1 MAISD
6 TSPVYNAALGYI
18 YPKGN
23 ISGTVYS
30 KIPGNNQ
37 FTPKTLEEIIAIKEQ
52 YPKFRPK
59 DFIGEGT
66 LNDVK
71 KGGKKLLTRNDI
83 KKAEAAG
90 VKFPTGKIIFKP
102 SSKLISNK
110 KYNNFIREAQ
120 GSMINMDKV
129 NNFGHFAPKLKTF
142 LTSTAN
148 TGPIGASVNR
158 AAQGYD
164 SAILKIAEEQEKL
177 LLKKPKGYEKLL
189 EIENSKGAKLSRDYN
204 KLLPKELK
212 GTLGYFTVSPE
223 GDFKL
228 KGVDK
233 AKTFAGISEK
243 EKFYKTDMTTAERTA
258 FGKEQSSKLFKEAAL
273 KEARLGGPICNPFRN
288 KGGRIGFA
296 NGTSCAVEVSEAL
309 KNDPKKFA
317 QDVNKT
323 EGVIPKVKN
332 AATRFLQGFK
342 TSGSLRGKVA
352 LGAGAV
358 IGGGGAAALVRQFRS
373 DDKSTYL
380 TNDRQMEGMIIA
392 DDIERDL
399 EDMGFILDN
408 EGKIELAA
416 TGALSASMVKQV
428 YNAARA
434 GEAQLLEM
442 PTELDQE
449 ARALRKT
456 IDEIIRTPLSKK
468 QLARKAFLKN
478 NLKAYLEIQ
487 KNYPKQYDDLQRR
500 AMDDK
505 IKMTQDELK
514 RLVPKKVKRITESGQ
529 QVIRESRDRLN
540 QIENLAKDTKLR
552 GTTGDL
558 VNPGKS
564 GRLMSALGLRKGV
577 LGLGLN
583 AFMSP
588 AIALPTAAMSVARD
602 IKSGKSTEDTLTN
615 PFTYLPTAFMKSGM
629 KGLAKMGATRGLMG
643 VAGLGLGSVAAAPVV
658 GALSIAGGLAT
669 LGSMGYQGYKMFKDR
684 NKTDE
689 GFYN

>member
-1 MAISD
+1 MAIPN

-399 EDMGFILDN
+399 EDMVSFLI
-408 EGKIELAA
+408 
-416 TGALSASMVKQV
+416 TRVK
-428 YNAARA
+428 
-434 GEAQLLEM
+434 
-442 PTELDQE
+442 
-449 ARALRKT
+449 
-456 IDEIIRTPLSKK
+456 
-468 QLARKAFLKN
+468 
-478 NLKAYLEIQ
+478 
-487 KNYPKQYDDLQRR
+487 
-500 AMDDK
+500 
-505 IKMTQDELK
+505 
-514 RLVPKKVKRITESGQ
+514 
-529 QVIRESRDRLN
+529 
-540 QIENLAKDTKLR
+540 
-552 GTTGDL
+552 
-558 VNPGKS
+558 
-564 GRLMSALGLRKGV
+564 
-577 LGLGLN
+577 
-583 AFMSP
+583 
-588 AIALPTAAMSVARD
+588 
-602 IKSGKSTEDTLTN
+602 
-615 PFTYLPTAFMKSGM
+615 
-629 KGLAKMGATRGLMG
+629 
-643 VAGLGLGSVAAAPVV
+643 
-658 GALSIAGGLAT
+658 
-669 LGSMGYQGYKMFKDR
+669 
-684 NKTDE
+684 
-689 GFYN
+689 